1 MANRGIKVHV
11 YGDYNDKEIKKAIK
25 DLQGLQTDGGK
36 TQTTLAGFG
45 KSLVG
50 MGAAIGVGFA
60 AFRTLSSAI
69 SGSIE
74 EANEAIKVNAATAQ
88 IIKATGGAAQV
99 TADQVADLSQ
109 RISEQ
114 IAVDDELIQS
124 SANLILTFKNVA
136 NQGEGLAAI
145 FDRTVM
151 AAQDLSAAG
160 FGDAESAAKMLGKAL
175 QDPERGLTALS
186 RAGVTFTQQ
195 QKEQIKTLSQSGDIL
210 KAQQVILAEV
220 ESQVGG
226 VAAATATGTERFQVY
241 FDNLKEEVGL
251 AILPL
256 LNALIAGLIPA
267 IKALTDGVKNA
278 STFIQENKTAIILV
292 TVAVGT
298 LTAALLIQRTALLAN
313 GLAFA
318 ANVAISK
325 VLVGAINLTTTSVVA
340 LSTALKL
347 LPWVAIATAATAF
360 VMVLNDGAKAQ
371 KAWREETKRNLD
383 ATNGWKDAQGN
394 ATQAAVAYAAA
405 NRFSKFA
412 QKDLTK
418 AISGTVG
425 AAVAAGN
432 AMGGTL
438 TANTY
443 AAGDAAESAAK
454 SYVALWEA
462 IWNAQ
467 RIARDFANTSG
478 TVSSAIAEGT
488 KMGGSPAWQT
498 LASAYGAVGNAARG
512 AASGAGAAGSA
523 INKSADD
530 AKEAVAKYK
539 ESFKSVRA
547 YLNEAVEDIKT
558 KMADMATSVSTSL
571 MRGFQLGDT
580 AEEFGE
586 DGARIGGTFIEKL
599 QAQADK
605 VTNFAAK
612 IKELMSLGLDV
623 NSPLMQ
629 AVIEQGAGSGTAI
642 AQHLIDGGTDTI
654 NQAQEM
660 LLAAQ
665 GAADEIGTLA
675 AENFYGAGLESAQQ
689 TVQAFVDRFGVN
701 GKGRER
707 LMGLMDNL
715 ANAMKR
721 ETTITVTTINRQV
734 NEAVS
739 GQSVDGKRAMG
750 GPVTAGKTYLVG
762 EQGPELLMMG
772 STPGH
777 VIPNHDLPMVRNG
790 GTGGGASSMGGT
802 NINLTVNAGLGTSGA
817 EVGRQIVDA
826 LKAYERRNGSV
837 YVAA

>member
-11 YGDYNDKEIKKAIK
+11 YGDYNDKDIKKAIK

-50 MGAAIGVGFA
+50 VGAAIGVGFA
-60 AFRTLSSAI
+60 AFQTLSSAI
-69 SGSIE
+69 SGSID

-88 IIKATGGAAQV
+88 IIKATGGAAKV

-175 QDPERGLTALS
+175 NDPERGLTALS
-186 RAGVTFTQQ
+186 RAGVTFTSQQ
-195 QKEQIKTLSQSGDIL
+195 REQIKTLAESGDML
-210 KAQQVILAEV
+210 AAQQVILGEV

-226 VAAATATGTERFQVY
+226 VAAATATGTAQFQVY
-241 FDNLKEEVGL
+241 FDNLKEELGL
-251 AILPL
+251 AIMPL

-267 IKALTDGVKNA
+267 IKALTDGIKNA
-278 STFIQENKTAIILV
+278 SSFIQDNKNAIILV
-292 TVAVGT
+292 TVAVGALT
-298 LTAALLIQRTALLAN
+298 LALYAQRAALTASSI
-313 GLAFA
+313 AFA

-325 VLVGAINLTTTSVVA
+325 VLVGAINLTATSVAA
-340 LSTALKL
+340 LSTAMKL
-347 LPWVAIATAATAF
+347 IPFVAVATAAAAF
-360 VMVLNDGAKAQ
+360 VMVLNDGAAAQ
-371 KAWREETKRNLD
+371 KAFREANRGTREEIDKLRDSTGELTDKGRNL
-383 ATNGWKDAQGN
+383 
-394 ATQAAVAYAAA
+394 VAM
-405 NRFSKFA
+405 NRF
-412 QKDLTK
+412 TK
-418 AISGTVG
+418 LSQDKVTTSISGTVG
-425 AAVAAGN
+425 AAVDAGN
-432 AMGGTL
+432 TL
-438 TANTY
+438 KNVLTPNTY
-443 AAGDAAESAAK
+443 AAGDAADSAAK
-454 SYVALWEA
+454 SYLSMWEA
-462 IWNAQ
+462 IINAENAERWADQ
-467 RIARDFANTSG
+467 QKSLSG
-478 TVSSAIAEGT
+478 SVMSAIQDGARL
-488 KMGGSPAWQT
+488 GGSPVWQN
-498 LASAYGAVGNAARG
+498 LAAGYGVVEDAARDAAGGVNAAADAQKK
-512 AASGAGAAGSA
+512 AAQE
-523 INKSADD
+523 

-539 ESFKSVRA
+539 ESFKGVRE
-547 YLNEAVEDIKT
+547 YLTEAVDDIKL
-558 KMADMATSVSTSL
+558 KMADMATSVSASL

-599 QAQADK
+599 QAQAEK
-605 VTNFAAK
+605 VTGFAAK
-612 IKELMSLGLDV
+612 IKELMALGLDV

-642 AQHLIDGGTDTI
+642 AQHLIDGGAETI
-654 NQAQEM
+654 NQASGM

-675 AENFYGAGLESAQQ
+675 AENFYGAGLAGAQE

-701 GKGRER
+701 GKARER

-721 ETTITVTTINRQV
+721 ETTITVTTINRV
-734 NEAVS
+734 VTDK
-739 GQSVDGKRAMG
+739 VDGKRAMG
-750 GPVTAGKTYLVG
+750 GPVAAGKAYLVG
-762 EQGPELLMMG
+762 ERGPEVVVMG
-772 STPGH
+772 QQAGY
-777 VIPNHDLPMVRNG
+777 VVPNHALAM
-790 GTGGGASSMGGT
+790 TGGANAGGGMTAAGGT